1 MSFSLKEVP
10 VVCDLCKFSGIQVLK
25 NLENQMIM
33 ETNSTKNNITF
44 YENLH
49 VLNYGEDDGDD
60 ILINGSGQCQNP
72 IQSCV
77 CVHFMRQKRTW

>member
-10 VVCDLCKFSGIQVLK
+10 VVCDLCKFSGTQVLK

-49 VLNYGEDDGDD
+49 VLNYGEDNG
-60 ILINGSGQCQNP
+60 LINRSGQCQNRHHHV
-72 IQSCV
+72 SLS
-77 CVHFMRQKRTW
+77 K